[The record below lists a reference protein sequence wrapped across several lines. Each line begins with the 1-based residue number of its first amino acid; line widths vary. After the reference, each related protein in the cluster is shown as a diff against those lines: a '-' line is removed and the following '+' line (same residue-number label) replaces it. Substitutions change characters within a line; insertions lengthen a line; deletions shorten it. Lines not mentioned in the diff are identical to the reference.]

1 MESCDGALLITA
13 EPYEAE
19 AVAAVKNWYAETGR
33 PAYVCG
39 PLLPPTSATSTA
51 KEKQQSTEAVQ
62 IQEFLDTTLKTSG
75 EKSLLY
81 VCLGLNTISVQKRL
95 TVRTCRSLS
104 ALFSGR
110 SRRQSR
116 SGRSWTS

>member
-81 VCLGLNTISVQKRL
+81 VCLSLSMSGVWKRL
-95 TVRTCRSLS
+95 MGRSCRSRS
-104 ALFSGR
+104 ALSSGR

-116 SGRSWTS
+116 FGLSWTS

>member
-51 KEKQQSTEAVQ
+51 KEKQQSTEAVE
-62 IQEFLDTTLKTSG
+62 IQNFLDTTLKTAG

-81 VCLGLNTISVQKRL
+81 VRLGPITSDARKWL
-95 TVRTCRSLS
+95 TVRSCRSLS

-110 SRRQSR
+110 SRRQST
-116 SGRSWTS
+116 SGRS